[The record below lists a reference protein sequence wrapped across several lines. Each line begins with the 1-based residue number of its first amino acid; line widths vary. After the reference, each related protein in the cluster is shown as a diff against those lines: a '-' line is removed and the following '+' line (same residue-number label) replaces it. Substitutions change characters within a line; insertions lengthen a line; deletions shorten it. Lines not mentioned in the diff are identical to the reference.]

1 MTRYVV
7 VLTLLCLTACVS
19 FIGGPSGI
27 SPSQFQFQPMVQR
40 RGPGP
45 GGWKSARV
53 TIQLL
58 HVTDQGIHKNVWC
71 PVEVQVPEINYLGVI
86 TDQFAQE
93 EAARASDI
101 ASERTMKQEAL
112 LSAEM
117 CEHFR
122 KEMEREIGKVIEGA
136 RVIKAL

>member
-1 MTRYVV
+1 MMRCV
-7 VLTLLCLTACVS
+7 VLLVLLTLAACVS

-27 SPSQFQFQPMVQR
+27 SPSQFQFQSMVPR

-58 HVTDQGIHKNVWC
+58 HMTEQGVHKNVWC
-71 PVEVQVPEINYLGVI
+71 PVEVQVPEVNYLGAV
-86 TDQFAQE
+86 TDLLAQQ

-101 ASERTMKQEAL
+101 ASELTLKQEAL
-112 LSAEM
+112 LS
-117 CEHFR
+117 
-122 KEMEREIGKVIEGA
+122 
-136 RVIKAL
+136 

>member
-1 MTRYVV
+1 M
-7 VLTLLCLTACVS
+7 
-19 FIGGPSGI
+19 
-27 SPSQFQFQPMVQR
+27 
-40 RGPGP
+40 
-45 GGWKSARV
+45 

>member
-1 MTRYVV
+1 
-7 VLTLLCLTACVS
+7 
-19 FIGGPSGI
+19 
-27 SPSQFQFQPMVQR
+27 MVPR

-58 HVTDQGIHKNVWC
+58 HVTEQGVHKNVWC
-71 PVEVQVPEINYLGVI
+71 PVEVQVPEVNYLGVV
-86 TDQFAQE
+86 TDLLAQQ

-101 ASERTMKQEAL
+101 ASELTLKQEAL

-122 KEMEREIGKVIEGA
+122 REMERELGKAIEGA